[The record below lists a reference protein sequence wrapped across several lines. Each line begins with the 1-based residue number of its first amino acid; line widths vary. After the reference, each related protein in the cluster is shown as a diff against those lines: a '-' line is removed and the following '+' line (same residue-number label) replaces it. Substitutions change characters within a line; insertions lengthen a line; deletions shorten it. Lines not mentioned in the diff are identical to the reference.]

1 MIDIYEY
8 YKSMQSKNIVLA
20 YKGNISEELFNSL
33 LQIAENKLG
42 KIELKYK
49 TRKKVFNILVEILQ
63 NVFHHID
70 GEEEEENQDLL
81 SIVFLLSKYETDYK
95 IITGNH
101 ILQSKVDELKSKI
114 DFINAM
120 NEQELRSVY
129 RQTLYKGDISE
140 KGGAGLGIIDI
151 ARRSGEK
158 INYSFKKVDEFY
170 SFFSLEVKISA

>member
-1 MIDIYEY
+1 
-8 YKSMQSKNIVLA
+8 MQSKNIVLA

-33 LQIAENKLG
+33 LQIAESKLG

-49 TRKKVFNILVEILQ
+49 TRKKIFNILVEILQ

-70 GEEEEENQDLL
+70 GEEGDDNQDLL
-81 SIVFLLSKYETDYK
+81 SIVFLLSKYDSDYK

-101 ILQSKVDELKSKI
+101 ILQSKVDELKSRI
-114 DFINAM
+114 DFINTM
-120 NEQELRSVY
+120 NEEELRSVY
-129 RQTLYKGDISE
+129 RQNLYDGDVSE

-158 INYSFKKVDEFY
+158 IVYNFKKVDDFY